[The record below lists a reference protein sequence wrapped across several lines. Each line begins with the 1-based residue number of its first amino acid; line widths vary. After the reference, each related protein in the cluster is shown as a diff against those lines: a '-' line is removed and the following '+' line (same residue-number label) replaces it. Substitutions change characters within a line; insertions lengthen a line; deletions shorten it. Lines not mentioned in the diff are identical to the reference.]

1 MDKQRLERTIRLTE
15 QDQQAIAA
23 IREQYG
29 LTSDSEA
36 IRFALHTLWREIN
49 RQGNPS
55 PAPNK
60 ERRSHLPHQ

>member
-1 MDKQRLERTIRLTE
+1 MDKTERTIRLTS
-15 QDQQAIAA
+15 QDHQAIAT

-36 IRFALHTLWREIN
+36 IRFALHILWREI
-49 RQGNPS
+49 RQQRFLDA

-60 ERRSHLPHQ
+60 EHFSSPA